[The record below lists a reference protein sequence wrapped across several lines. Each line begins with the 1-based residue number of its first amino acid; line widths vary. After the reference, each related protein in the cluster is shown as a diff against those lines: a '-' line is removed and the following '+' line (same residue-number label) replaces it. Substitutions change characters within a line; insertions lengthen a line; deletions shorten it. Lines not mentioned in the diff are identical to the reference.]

1 MYVANIQQLFK
12 QNQDGKIFSNWVLF
26 LRLRAD
32 TAIENVIRAKHE
44 EIESALREQNISYA
58 EITTNVGK
66 NYLYK
71 LFKCHDKRHP
81 LF

>member
-12 QNQDGKIFSNWVLF
+12 QNQDGKIFSNWVLS

-32 TAIENVIRAKHE
+32 TAIENVIRSKHE

-71 LFKCHDKRHP
+71 LSNIHY
-81 LF
+81 